1 MTYNEIVGHF
11 KGLAEASQAL
21 KFSKQRIFA
30 WKKIRIPSDIQL
42 EIAARTRGRLKADRQ
57 AIKAAL
63 RIAGYVQKAN
73 GG

>member
-1 MTYNEIVGHF
+1 MTYDQILAHF
-11 KGLAEASQAL
+11 GGLAEASQVL

-42 EIAARTRGRLKADRQ
+42 EISARTRGRLKADRE
-57 AIKAAL
+57 AVKTAL
-63 RIAGYVQKAN
+63 RIAAYVEKAN